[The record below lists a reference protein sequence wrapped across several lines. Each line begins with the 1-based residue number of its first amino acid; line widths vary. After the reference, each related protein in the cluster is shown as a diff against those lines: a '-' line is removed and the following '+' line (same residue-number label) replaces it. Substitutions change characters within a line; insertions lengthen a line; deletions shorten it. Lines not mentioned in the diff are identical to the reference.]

1 MFMRS
6 LITATALAVI
16 SFVGPSP
23 DLVDAAGPATDVE
36 FETLGIVSGV
46 EGIDL
51 WPPALLRVRNQ
62 ADIEWAADLLAAGGV
77 NPFVDRVVGAIGDIP
92 DGRVVLIGVIDVSC
106 TAATTAGLTRG
117 QDGHLVMD
125 APGHVPEPILCVVPF
140 VTVAVLSVA
149 ADDAPPGST
158 DFAELVAFEFVGY
171 DRPQGPDAVE
181 LKGSDA
187 DASALA
193 AIMPADAGDPPT
205 LPALAAG
212 DRRFAFVLSACGST
226 TAELIITGSAV
237 TARPDHDD
245 PDAAAD
251 CARASYSV
259 AVFDVPAAVVAGAM
273 IEGG

>member
-117 QDGHLVMD
+117 HDGHLVMD

-181 LKGSDA
+181 PKGSDA
-187 DASALA
+187 D
-193 AIMPADAGDPPT
+193 
-205 LPALAAG
+205 
-212 DRRFAFVLSACGST
+212 DRRFAFVRSACGST